1 VPGLINAYKSA
12 TETALEQALIIEK
25 HVEKR
30 IFIEFDYTVLNEV
43 MMVVRSL
50 NLNIYHQEQL
60 LFCRFDIGIKVEEE
74 ILALK
79 MLTDIRGVSVVN

>member
-1 VPGLINAYKSA
+1 
-12 TETALEQALIIEK
+12 
-25 HVEKR
+25 
-30 IFIEFDYTVLNEV
+30 

-60 LFCRFDIGIKVEEE
+60 LFCKFDVGIKVEDE

-79 MLTDIRGVSVVN
+79 MLTDIRGVSVVD